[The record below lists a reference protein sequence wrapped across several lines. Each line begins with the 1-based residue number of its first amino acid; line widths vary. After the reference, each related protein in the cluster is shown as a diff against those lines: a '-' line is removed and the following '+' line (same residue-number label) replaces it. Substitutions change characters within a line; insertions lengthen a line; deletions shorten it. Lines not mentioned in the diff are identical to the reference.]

1 MKFAVL
7 VLMSLIGLGSTAQAN
22 GILEPVLNVAKG
34 GAASPHVALTL
45 DACSGLADQRIL
57 AALVEHKI
65 PATVFVTAR
74 WLKRNPQSI
83 ALFKEHPD
91 LFEIENHGARHI
103 PTIDVPMTIYGLKA
117 AGSPQAVIEEVKG
130 GEQAV
135 IANFGFETKWF
146 RGAGAVYTK
155 SSMNEIEALHQRIA
169 GYSIA
174 GDGGATYS
182 TKRTVETIS
191 AAHDGDVILV
201 HVNQPKKPAGAGV
214 VEGIVNLKAKG
225 FVFVKLDQAEP
236 DYGHWTL

>member
-7 VLMSLIGLGSTAQAN
+7 VLISLVGLGGVAQAS
-22 GILEPVLNVAKG
+22 GILEPVLNVPKG
-34 GAASPHVALTL
+34 GDTSPHVALTL
-45 DACSGLADQRIL
+45 DACTGEADQRIL
-57 AALVEHKI
+57 SALVEQKI

-83 ALFKEHPD
+83 ALFKANPA
-91 LFEIENHGARHI
+91 LFEIENHGARHV
-103 PTIDVPMTIYGLKA
+103 PTIDVPMAIYGLKV

-130 GEQAV
+130 GEEAIV
-135 IANFGFETKWF
+135 AGFGNEPKWF

-155 SSMNEIEALHQRIA
+155 SSMAEIEALNQKIA

-182 TKRTVETIS
+182 AKRTAETIS
-191 AAHDGDVILV
+191 AAHDGDVILA

-214 VEGIVNLKAKG
+214 VEGIVKLQSKG
-225 FVFVKLDQAEP
+225 FVFVKLDQAEA